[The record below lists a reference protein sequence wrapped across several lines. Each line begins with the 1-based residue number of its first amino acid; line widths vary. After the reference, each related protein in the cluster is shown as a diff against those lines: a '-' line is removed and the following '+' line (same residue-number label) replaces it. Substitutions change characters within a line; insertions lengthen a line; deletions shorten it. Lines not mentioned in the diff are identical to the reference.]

1 MKNTTGYHQLAN
13 LGVGSGSALLYF
25 GSATLV
31 SIRRNKKMLKHIV
44 KSTKRLNLQCPGFFK
59 FYCNSL
65 AAKSG
70 EEALAIGRK
79 LLERKANPDSRNAL
93 QRTPLHV
100 AALSGNTGKAA
111 YEIAAVFMREARE
124 NVIFNSC
131 FLT

>member
-13 LGVGSGSALLYF
+13 LGVGSGSALLYS

-44 KSTKRLNLQCPGFFK
+44 KSTKRLNLQCPGFL

-70 EEALAIGRK
+70 EEALVIGRK

-93 QRTPLHV
+93 QRTPIHV
-100 AALSGNTGKAA
+100 AALSGNMGKAA
-111 YEIAAVFMREARE
+111 YEIAAVFMRETRE

>member
-1 MKNTTGYHQLAN
+1 
-13 LGVGSGSALLYF
+13 
-25 GSATLV
+25 
-31 SIRRNKKMLKHIV
+31 MLKHIV

-93 QRTPLHV
+93 QRTPIHV

-111 YEIAAVFMREARE
+111 YEIAAVFMCETRE
-124 NVIFNSC
+124 NVRFNSC

>member
-31 SIRRNKKMLKHIV
+31 SIRWNKKMLKHIV
-44 KSTKRLNLQCPGFFK
+44 KSTKRLNLQCPGFL